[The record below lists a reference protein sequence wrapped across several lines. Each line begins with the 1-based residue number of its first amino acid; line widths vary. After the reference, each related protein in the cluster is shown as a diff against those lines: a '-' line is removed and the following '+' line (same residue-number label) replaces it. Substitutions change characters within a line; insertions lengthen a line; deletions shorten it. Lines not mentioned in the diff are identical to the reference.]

1 MSEEI
6 FHIAWQA
13 TYACNLSCV
22 HCYAASDP
30 RDLLTR
36 EEALKLIE
44 EAHEVGAKSFVFTG
58 GEPLTRPDILELIE
72 FASSVGL
79 KPIVATNATLITS
92 RHLEVFKRC
101 KASVAVNL
109 PALSEET
116 HAVFVGASS
125 ALSKKLKAIDLMV
138 REGIAVSIGVAVT
151 KLNICEVENVIQFA
165 EEKNIFCDVMAV
177 VPVGRAT
184 ADIMPQP
191 QQYRDLIAR
200 LLEKWRALPMNAIGC
215 KAFSSWKTRV
225 SVYEPSY
232 VALLSSEG
240 FEAPGKLC
248 SITQTL
254 HIMEDGSARPCPF
267 IPYTVGNVR
276 REALRSIW
284 KKMKS
289 DKFLQKLASGD
300 GLKGRCRECPYRSVC
315 VGCRARAYWIY
326 RDYFAEDPVCIL

>member
-1 MSEEI
+1 
-6 FHIAWQA
+6 
-13 TYACNLSCV
+13 
-22 HCYAASDP
+22 
-30 RDLLTR
+30 
-36 EEALKLIE
+36 
-44 EAHEVGAKSFVFTG
+44 
-58 GEPLTRPDILELIE
+58 
-72 FASSVGL
+72 
-79 KPIVATNATLITS
+79 
-92 RHLEVFKRC
+92 
-101 KASVAVNL
+101 
-109 PALSEET
+109 
-116 HAVFVGASS
+116 
-125 ALSKKLKAIDLMV
+125 
-138 REGIAVSIGVAVT
+138 VT

-184 ADIMPQP
+184 ADTMPQP
-191 QQYRDLIAR
+191 QQYRELIAR
-200 LLEKWRALPMNAIGC
+200 LLKKWRALPMNAIGC

-254 HIMEDGSARPCPF
+254 HIMEDGSARPCSF
-267 IPYTVGNVR
+267 ISYTVGNVR

-300 GLKGRCRECPYRSVC
+300 GLKGRCRECSTEV
-315 VGCRARAYWIY
+315 
-326 RDYFAEDPVCIL
+326 FA